1 MEVKSS
7 NLKSIKLVYPS
18 TNGQETDKMEDIVI
32 LFSLGQ
38 EDSIVYVVVRYRANL
53 LWIEFEECLPRKR
66 VVHSSDLG
74 MDDWAQY
81 I

>member
-1 MEVKSS
+1 MKVKSS

-38 EDSIVYVVVRYRANL
+38 KDSSVYVVVRYRANL
-53 LWIEFEECLPRKR
+53 LRIEFEECLPRKR
-66 VVHSSDLG
+66 VVNSSNLG
-74 MDDWAQY
+74 MDD
-81 I
+81 

>member
-38 EDSIVYVVVRYRANL
+38 KDSIVYVVVRYRANL
-53 LWIEFEECLPRKR
+53 L
-66 VVHSSDLG
+66 
-74 MDDWAQY
+74 
-81 I
+81 